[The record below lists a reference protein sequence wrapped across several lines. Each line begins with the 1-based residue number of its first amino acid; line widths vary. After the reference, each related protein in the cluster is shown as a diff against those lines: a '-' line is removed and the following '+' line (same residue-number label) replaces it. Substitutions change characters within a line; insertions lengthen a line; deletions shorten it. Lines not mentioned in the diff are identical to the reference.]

1 MKKALIPILII
12 AVVGIFI
19 YTKAVGTY
27 NQFVQTEE
35 VINGQWAEVETQYQR
50 RADLIPNLV
59 NTVKGYADF
68 EQETLT
74 EVINARAKATSINL
88 DPTNLTPE
96 NIEAFQQAQDQ
107 LSGSLS
113 RLLVTVE
120 KYPDLKANQGFL
132 DLQAQ
137 LEGTEN
143 RISVARRNFN
153 QSVQSYNSNLRTFP
167 NNIFAGWYGFEV
179 KGYFEAAAGAE
190 NAPTVQF

>member
-143 RISVARRNFN
+143 RISVGRRNFN

-167 NNIFAGWYGFEV
+167 NNIFAGWYGFET
-179 KGYFEAAAGAE
+179 KGYFESAAGAE